1 MLCISKADTPCFY
14 LSAILF
20 AEVSQM
26 PDPIMLNITMPV
38 FNRFELTQLSLL
50 ALRKC
55 SRKIPF
61 AITVVDNGSDES
73 LVRRLIEFKEMGI
86 IDKLFLL
93 EKNMGIPCAA
103 NIGWEMTDAPY
114 YMKIDNDIIIKDKD
128 FFAKVFHLWSHG
140 DPFSTLGRA
149 PQESFLHNP
158 GAIHTTRGVLGV
170 CVNTLVGSAIFVPK
184 QVSDILG
191 RWSEDYGWFGEDA
204 DYGLRMHFMG
214 FKQYYYSSDSLLVDL
229 GDDLE
234 ATYTAKNIDKLA
246 QKRLAVED
254 EAGGYGLF
262 IINQSLYNLCIRT
275 WKPVRRYTIADISSA
290 YKVRLE
296 ENPEFSHYKEL
307 LDLCAVKINERVR
320 TLRLPNPDHIF
331 TPEFVHELKSIM
343 ESGGYGCGKFARQ
356 AAGSQS

>member
-1 MLCISKADTPCFY
+1 
-14 LSAILF
+14 
-20 AEVSQM
+20 M

-38 FNRFELTQLSLL
+38 FNRFELTQMSLL

-73 LVRRLIEFKEMGI
+73 LVKRLIEFRKAGI

-114 YMKIDNDIIIKDKD
+114 YMKIDNDIVIKDRD
-128 FFAKVFHLWSHG
+128 FFAKVFSLWSHG
-140 DPFSTLGRA
+140 DPLSTLGHA
-149 PQESFLHNP
+149 SQESLLRNP
-158 GAIHTTRGVLGV
+158 GAIHTKGGVLGV
-170 CVNTLVGSAIFVPK
+170 CANTLAGGAIFIPK

-191 RWSEDYGWFGEDA
+191 HWSEDYGWFGEDA
-204 DYGLRMHFMG
+204 DYGLRMNFMG
-214 FKQYYYSSDSLLVDL
+214 FKQYYYCSDSLFVNL

-234 ATYTAKNIDKLA
+234 TTYTANNIDKLA
-246 QKRLAVED
+246 QKKLAVKD

-275 WKPVRRYTIADISSA
+275 WRPVRRYTVADISST

-296 ENPEFSHYKEL
+296 QNTEFAHYKEL
-307 LDLCAVKINERVR
+307 LDLCAFKINEQVKK
-320 TLRLPNPDHIF
+320 LRLPNPDHIF

-343 ESGGYGCGKFARQ
+343 ESGGYGCGELARP
-356 AAGSQS
+356 ATGSQAK